1 VTGDINTVK
10 LLVDGQA
17 FGGWKEVAIRQSLE
31 CMAGAF
37 HLSVTRKWDGQQQ
50 PYKLREGLPCQ
61 VLIGDDVVITGYVDE
76 YATEG
81 DKDSASITVQGRDKT
96 GDLVDCSA
104 IHKSGQWLQAGLQRI
119 VTDLAKPFG
128 IGVTVDAG
136 VSLGE
141 AFKSFSL
148 QEGESVFQAIDR
160 ACRMRAVLCTSSPT
174 GEVLLT
180 RAGSVSTGVQL
191 VEGVNIEAYSARH
204 TWAER
209 YSQVTVKG
217 QGPGDDD
224 ENGAAV
230 AHGKA
235 QATDAEID
243 RYRPLIVLAE
253 HGAGLKALKDRAT
266 WETQV
271 RMGRGKRGEVTVTG
285 WRTGRDGAVGELWRP
300 NRLVYI
306 ASPAMYLDDE
316 MLIVGCSYELSDK
329 KGAQTRLT
337 FARREAF
344 EVVDGVRRSRLN
356 GRLNHSQRGK
366 HKKGDGYQTPWQVGI
381 PPTKETR

>member
-1 VTGDINTVK
+1 VTGDANLVK

-17 FGGWKEVAIRQSLE
+17 FGGWKDVAIRQSLE

-37 HLSVTRKWDGQQQ
+37 HLSVTRKWDGQQE

-61 VLIGDDVVITGYVDE
+61 VLIGDDVVITGYIDE
-76 YATEG
+76 YSPEG

-96 GDLVDCSA
+96 ADLVDCSA
-104 IHKSGQWLQAGLQRI
+104 IHKSGQWLQSGLQRI

-128 IGVTVDAG
+128 IGVTLDAG

-141 AFKSFSL
+141 AFKSFAL
-148 QEGESVFQAIDR
+148 QEGEKVFEAIDR

-180 RAGSVSTGVQL
+180 RSGSQSTGVQL
-191 VEGVNIEAYSARH
+191 IEGVNIETYSARH

-209 YSQVTVKG
+209 FSVVTVKG

-224 ENGAAV
+224 EWGAAV

-235 QATDAEID
+235 EAKDAEID

-285 WRTGRDGAVGELWRP
+285 WRTGRDGAIGELWRP
-300 NRLVYI
+300 NRLVHI
-306 ASPAMYLDDE
+306 TSPAMNLDDE
-316 MLIVGCSYELSDK
+316 LLIVGCSYELSNN

-356 GRLNHSQRGK
+356 GRLNHRSQREK
-366 HKKGDGYQTPWQVGI
+366 HKKGDGYQPSWDLSA
-381 PPTKETR
+381 PKKETR